1 MDDLPL
7 NLHHK
12 IENKEGKH
20 WCNVLLLCMKVSQA

>member
-1 MDDLPL
+1 MDDSPL

-20 WCNVLLLCMKVSQA
+20 WCNVFIIVHEVSQG